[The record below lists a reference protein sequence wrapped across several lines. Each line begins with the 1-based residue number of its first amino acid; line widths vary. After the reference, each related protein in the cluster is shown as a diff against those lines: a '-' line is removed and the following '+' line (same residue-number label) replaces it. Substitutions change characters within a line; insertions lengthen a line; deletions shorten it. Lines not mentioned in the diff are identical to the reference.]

1 MKGVL
6 GSGAF
11 GVVLLV
17 QNRMNLEDSALK
29 IINKTRLSPE
39 ALDFLATEAF
49 ILKTLSIPAPLQKD
63 FPDQ

>member
-17 QNRMNLEDSALK
+17 WNRLTMEDSALK
-29 IINKTRLSPE
+29 IINKTRLSSE

-49 ILKTLSIPAPLQKD
+49 ILKTLSVPQKEFID
-63 FPDQ
+63 

>member
-1 MKGVL
+1 MKGLL

-17 QNRMNLEDSALK
+17 QNKFTLEDSALK

-39 ALDFLATEAF
+39 TLDFLATEAF
-49 ILKTLSIPAPLQKD
+49 ILKTLSVP
-63 FPDQ
+63 

>member
-17 QNRMNLEDSALK
+17 HNRLTLEDSALK
-29 IINKTRLSPE
+29 IINKTRLSTD

-49 ILKTLSIPAPLQKD
+49 ILKTLSVP
-63 FPDQ
+63 